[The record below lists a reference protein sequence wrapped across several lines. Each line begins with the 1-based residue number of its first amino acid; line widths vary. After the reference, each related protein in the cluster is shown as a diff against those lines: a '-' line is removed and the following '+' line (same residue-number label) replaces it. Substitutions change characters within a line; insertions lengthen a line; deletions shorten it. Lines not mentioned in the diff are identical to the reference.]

1 MTVTLSAAHPQ
12 QAVSVLCVGAE
23 VDARA
28 SPFSALPV
36 LRWILP
42 GFGRTALHPLKA
54 VHLRI
59 SSGKFFRMY
68 RIIFWWECGVG
79 KWKVASYS
87 F

>member
-1 MTVTLSAAHPQ
+1 MGPGRGWGSTQEPQEAGWWRTAGRAARGPARAAGLAVSVCAMTATLFAAHLQ
-12 QAVSVLCVGAE
+12 QAVRVLCVGAE

-42 GFGRTALHPLKA
+42 
-54 VHLRI
+54 
-59 SSGKFFRMY
+59 
-68 RIIFWWECGVG
+68 
-79 KWKVASYS
+79 S